1 MTEEQKIEKESK
13 LKPIDILDSMKS
25 DLPVFV
31 GFSPR
36 GPVDEATEIKR
47 WGQFIVKF
55 GSFKKCGYLATSA
68 NGFFL
73 NGGKSFLTLNLGERP
88 ESIEEVKNRFEEGLK
103 VLDGYDD
110 IPFIIAPGEDDPS
123 IHEVVLDYC
132 TRKGTYALLDG
143 PEELIESIKEP
154 EESVEGSEETEE
166 GGETAPEEDSEKVGE
181 EGRDESEEEKYENMP
196 GIKGDQGLVIYPW
209 IYLKD
214 RVMGNFY
221 IPPTGHVAAI
231 LCRLYNE
238 KQRPEFSE
246 VKGTILLKYKFSP
259 EDIEKY
265 SPRGISFLKY
275 PTKNPGL
282 MLI

>member
-1 MTEEQKIEKESK
+1 MKEEQKTEQTSR
-13 LKPIDILDSMKS
+13 LKPIDILEGMKT

-36 GPVDEATEIKR
+36 GPVNEPTEIKR

-55 GSFKKCGYLATSA
+55 GSIKKCGFLATSV

-73 NGGKSFLTLNLGERP
+73 NGGKRFLTLNLGDRP
-88 ESIEEVKNRFEEGLK
+88 ESIEEVKMRFEEGLRA
-103 VLDGYDD
+103 LDEYDE
-110 IPFIIAPGEDDPS
+110 IPFIVAPGEDDPS
-123 IHEVVLDYC
+123 IHGIILDYC
-132 TRKGTYALLDG
+132 KMKGAYAILDG
-143 PEELIESIKEP
+143 PEELIETVKEP
-154 EESVEGSEETEE
+154 EDSIEEGEYSEERLKT
-166 GGETAPEEDSEKVGE
+166 GPEENAEKPGE
-181 EGRDESEEEKYENMP
+181 EGIDQAEEEKYENMP
-196 GIKGDQGLVIYPW
+196 EIKGDHGLVIYPW

-221 IPPTGHVAAI
+221 IPPTGHIGGI

-238 KQRPEFSE
+238 SERPAFSE
-246 VKGTILLKYKFSP
+246 IKGTVLLKYKFPS
-259 EDIEKY
+259 EEIDKY

-282 MLI
+282 MLE

>member
-1 MTEEQKIEKESK
+1 
-13 LKPIDILDSMKS
+13 MKT

-36 GPVDEATEIKR
+36 GPINEAREIKR

-55 GSFKKCGYLATSA
+55 GSFKKCGYLATSV

-73 NGGKSFLTLNLGERP
+73 NGGKRFITLNLGERP
-88 ESIEEVKNRFEEGLK
+88 ENFEEVKKRVEEGLRA
-103 VLDGYDD
+103 LDDYDE

-123 IHEVVLDYC
+123 IHEVILDYC
-132 TRKGTYALLDG
+132 KMKGTYAILDG
-143 PEELIESIKEP
+143 PEELIETSREP
-154 EESVEGSEETEE
+154 EEFVEESEGTEE
-166 GGETAPEEDSEKVGE
+166 RLETAPEDYTEKAGD
-181 EGRDESEEEKYENMP
+181 EGTEMAEEEKYENMP
-196 GIKGDQGLVIYPW
+196 EIKENNGVVIYPW

-221 IPPTGHVAAI
+221 IPTTGHVAGI

-238 KQRPEFSE
+238 NDRPKFSE
-246 VKGTILLKYKFSP
+246 IKGTILLKYKFTS
-259 EDIEKY
+259 EEIEKY

-282 MLI
+282 MLE